1 MDRPYLDKISTAPH
15 VPNLDGQT
23 GYTSTDSMPDMS
35 HTGIQTKIHPYIPS
49 AVTPSGKITNE
60 YRIKSYKTMG
70 QLHRENLAANSMEI
84 TFKRSHKQFID
95 KVLCQMEDDRLRKN
109 DRTLQYLKTN
119 KEKLGFS
126 ENFGETDMNA
136 TSNNGTDSGTGK
148 IRVINR
154 LTLFKSLLAESEAP
168 QSVKRFGKINSPPR
182 GRKTNETTFT

>member
-23 GYTSTDSMPDMS
+23 GYTSTNSMPDMS
-35 HTGIQTKIHPYIPS
+35 HTGIQTKIHPFIPP
-49 AVTPSGKITNE
+49 AVTPAGKITNE
-60 YRIKSYKTMG
+60 YRINSYKTMG
-70 QLHRENLAANSMEI
+70 QLHREHLAANSMEI

-95 KVLCQMEDDRLRKN
+95 KVLCQMEDDRLRRV

-136 TSNNGTDSGTGK
+136 TNKGTDSGNEK

-154 LTLFKSLLAESEAP
+154 MTLFKSLLAESEAP
-168 QSVKRFGKINSPPR
+168 QSVQRFGKINSPPR
-182 GRKTNETTFT
+182 GKKKTNETTFT